1 MKKLIVIIFVL
12 FSHRLMQA
20 QAIKDANV
28 YPTNL
33 EENMWFDS
41 YDAGSKTIKGINFM
55 VLCDGD
61 NSKDR
66 TPAFTVKLYLY
77 QQGKD
82 PIFIKTYHLDGIS
95 HMGSQEFKNVSVAF
109 ADADVAPGAY
119 RLGLFVDADDD
130 LKEDNNDNAILFK
143 GTINV
148 E

>member
-12 FSHRLMQA
+12 FSHRLVMA
-20 QAIKDANV
+20 QEIKDANV

-41 YDAGSKTIKGINFM
+41 YDPASKTIKGINFM
-55 VLCDGD
+55 VLCDGN
-61 NSKDR
+61 NSKDK

-77 QQGKD
+77 QQGKE
-82 PIFIKTYHLDGIS
+82 PIFIKTYNLDGIF
-95 HMGSQEFKNVSVAF
+95 HMGSREFKNMSTNF
-109 ADADVAPGAY
+109 ADADVSPGAY

-143 GTINV
+143 GNINV

>member
-1 MKKLIVIIFVL
+1 
-12 FSHRLMQA
+12 MQG

-33 EENMWFDS
+33 EENMWFDG
-41 YDAGSKTIKGINFM
+41 YDATSRTIKGINFM

-77 QQGKD
+77 QAGKD
-82 PIFIKTYHLDGIS
+82 PIFIKTYNLDGIS
-95 HMGSQEFKNVSVAF
+95 HMGSQEFKNVSVTF
-109 ADADVAPGAY
+109 SDADVSPGAY

-143 GTINV
+143 STINV